1 MNKYNFSI
9 ERLGEAKVPS
19 PLVLSKKQGDHIA
32 NFVSDDECI
41 IYDTD
46 ATAGTTVCY
55 SGEDLLEKA
64 GPREMLFFT
73 PEKVRTAIVTCGGL
87 CPGLNSVIRA
97 IVMTLWHQYGS
108 RQILG
113 IRYGYQ
119 GFLNNGDFDS
129 IELTPDIVEDI
140 HRRGGT
146 ILGSSRGNGEKT
158 VEIVDTLIKNN
169 ISVLFTIGGDG
180 TQKGALAI
188 QQEIKK
194 RGAKISV
201 VGIPKTID
209 NDLSFV
215 QRSFGFETAVAEAV
229 VVVSGAHIEAH
240 DAINGI
246 SIVKLMGRESG
257 FIAAHTALAVND
269 VNYVLVP
276 EVPFELDGPNGLLE
290 NLRKRIL
297 KRKHALIIVAEGV
310 GQDLIAKE
318 ATFDA
323 SGNKK
328 LADIGLFLKEKI
340 GDYFKSI
347 NTTVTLRYIDPGYII
362 RSVPAA
368 PSDAIYCARLG
379 GNAVHA
385 AMSGRTGMIV
395 SLINNQFVHVPISLA
410 VSTRNKIDPES
421 ALWRDVIQATG
432 QPPLMVNS

>member
-1 MNKYNFSI
+1 
-9 ERLGEAKVPS
+9 
-19 PLVLSKKQGDHIA
+19 
-32 NFVSDDECI
+32 
-41 IYDTD
+41 
-46 ATAGTTVCY
+46 
-55 SGEDLLEKA
+55 
-64 GPREMLFFT
+64 
-73 PEKVRTAIVTCGGL
+73 
-87 CPGLNSVIRA
+87 
-97 IVMTLWHQYGS
+97 MTLWYQYGS

-113 IRYGYQ
+113 IKYGYQ
-119 GFLNNGDFDS
+119 GFLNNGNFDC

-158 VEIVDTLIKNN
+158 ADIVDTLINNN
-169 ISVLFTIGGDG
+169 ISVLFTVGGDG

-194 RGAKISV
+194 RGSKIAV

-215 QRSFGFETAVAEAV
+215 ERSFGFETAVAEAV
-229 VVVSGAHIEAH
+229 VIVSGAHIEAH

-276 EVPFELDGPNGLLE
+276 EVPFDLDGPNGLLE
-290 NLRKRIL
+290 HLRKRIE
-297 KRKHALIIVAEGV
+297 KRKHALIIIAEGV
-310 GQDLIAKE
+310 GQDLLAKD

-340 GDYFKSI
+340 GAYFKSI

-379 GNAVHA
+379 ANAVHA

-395 SLINNQFVHVPISLA
+395 SLINNQFVHVPIALA

>member
-1 MNKYNFSI
+1 MKYNFSI
-9 ERLGEAKVPS
+9 ERLGKATTPS
-19 PLVLSKKQGDHIA
+19 PIALSKKHGDHIA
-32 NFVSDDECI
+32 NFVRDDECI

-46 ATAGTTVCY
+46 ASAGTTVCY

-64 GPREMLFFT
+64 GPREMLYFS
-73 PEKVRTAIVTCGGL
+73 PEKVKAAIVTCGGL

-97 IVMTLWHQYGS
+97 IVMTLWYQYGS
-108 RQILG
+108 KHILG

-119 GFLNNGDFDS
+119 GFLNNGDLDS

-158 VEIVDTLIKNN
+158 AEIVDTLIKNE

-188 QQEIKK
+188 QEEVK
-194 RGAKISV
+194 RRGKVISV

-229 VVVSGAHIEAH
+229 DVVSGAHIEAH
-240 DAINGI
+240 DAVNGI

-257 FIAAHTALAVND
+257 YIAAYTAIAAND
-269 VNYVLVP
+269 VNIVLVP
-276 EVPFELDGPNGLLE
+276 EVPFDFEGPKGLLE
-290 NLRKRIL
+290 HLKFRIE

-318 ATFDA
+318 TGFDA

-340 GDYFKSI
+340 GAYFKSI
-347 NTTVTLRYIDPGYII
+347 NTPVTLRYIDPGYII

-368 PSDAIYCARLG
+368 PGDAIYCARLG
-379 GNAVHA
+379 ANAVHA
-385 AMSGRTGMIV
+385 AMSGRTGMII
-395 SLINNQFVHVPISLA
+395 SLINNQFVHVPIALA

-432 QPPLMVNS
+432 QPPLMVNC